1 MWYNKTKKPRSKR
14 SCLDGSPSSISQA
27 SRLDRLSCMPFDSLS
42 ARNELIIRHLPQIW
56 STRQKREQRQKIAK
70 VQFASLLPKGMFEIT
85 VSLEWEWKLI
95 KVQTSQAA
103 VTLEVCATYPE
114 WLLML
119 LRWTTSLA
127 HFLVPESQQLS
138 SKGSEVKMMV
148 VIVEIYRSMHNG
160 TKTNKRPW
168 KQHSYQ
174 QRCKFKCYVNGFS
187 KKIF

>member
-1 MWYNKTKKPRSKR
+1 MWYHKTKKPRSKR

-27 SRLDRLSCMPFDSLS
+27 SLLDRLSCMPFDSLS

-119 LRWTTSLA
+119 LRRTTSLA
-127 HFLVPESQQLS
+127 HFWFQN
-138 SKGSEVKMMV
+138 
-148 VIVEIYRSMHNG
+148 HNNCRR
-160 TKTNKRPW
+160 KTNKRPW